1 MEPSADI
8 NLDTDI
14 WSLNDQDS
22 NAIILP
28 EKKKKKTEKEQ
39 VSKKIKTKNNIKLSQ
54 SQENKAEETR
64 GKCIQECSLFFY
76 FVSTTYSCHL
86 VFGL

>member
-1 MEPSADI
+1 MEPSVDI

-64 GKCIQECSLFFY
+64 GRQGEINPFN
-76 FVSTTYSCHL
+76 
-86 VFGL
+86 